1 MPNCLSRWFYQFIF
15 IPTVMKV
22 CIAQIFDQHLILTIF
37 KHFTHPGRCVVLTCL
52 LLIFVTIN
60 KYEHLF
66 LGSQCIWIS
75 SFIGCPLKSIIHFL
89 LDSLPYYYGDILYI
103 SDVKV
108 TKRLHV
114 LHIFSP
120 TIWLAFSI
128 IRSFE
133 GKKID
138 LISYNSTY
146 LYFYGY

>member
-1 MPNCLSRWFYQFIF
+1 MVCFVCLFFLCLSHWGLLSFLDLYVYSF
-15 IPTVMKV
+15 
-22 CIAQIFDQHLILTIF
+22 HLIRKHFGCYIF

-60 KYEHLF
+60 KDEHLF

-75 SFIGCPLKSIIHFL
+75 SFIGCPLKSIVHFL
-89 LDSLPYYYGDILYI
+89 LDFLPYYYGDILYI

-108 TKRLHV
+108 TNRLHV

-120 TIWLAFSI
+120 TIWYAFSL

-133 GKKID
+133 GKK
-138 LISYNSTY
+138 
-146 LYFYGY
+146 